1 MERLD
6 HLTHLAVRAYY
17 RLVVPERRNE
27 RGDVP
32 GWVMITVMTVAIVG
46 AIWAVADEQ
55 LTEMLRT
62 ALGSVSKG

>member
-1 MERLD
+1 MEQIAATLLRLY
-6 HLTHLAVRAYY
+6 A
-17 RLVVPERRNE
+17 LVSAPARRDE

-46 AIWAVADEQ
+46 GIWAVADDQ
-55 LTEMLRT
+55 LTQMLKD

>member
-1 MERLD
+1 MQRFME
-6 HLTHLAVRAYY
+6 TAVRLYA
-17 RLVVPERRNE
+17 RVAVPDRHNE

-46 AIWAVADEQ
+46 AIWAVASDQ

-62 ALGSVSKG
+62 ALDSVGQG